1 VPNISALRARGV
13 AFGSDGDPYEASGP
27 DYVSLPGYGEML
39 TGRAGVCANNECDR
53 RPEHTLADS
62 FVDAGAS
69 MGEVAVIASWEKLEL
84 VASRDPSG
92 VLVSAGRHGGATRNL
107 LDTDAE
113 LGGLVK
119 DAEDVSPAPGRED
132 YRPDRY
138 TSEIA
143 MKYLERDKPRFLFVA
158 LGDTDEYGHQDDY
171 AGYLEALRAAD
182 AMVGE
187 TVRITS
193 KWEAMGDETLILV
206 TADHGRADDFQNHG
220 QGYPESRRTWLVGAA
235 SPGAA
240 PLQRLGAGGRLADIA
255 PSVEQML
262 GLVHNDYESGGV
274 IAELGKGN
282 ESETSER

>member
-13 AFGSDGDPYEASGP
+13 AFGGDGDAYEASGP
-27 DYVSLPGYGEML
+27 DYVSLPRYAEML

-92 VLVSAGRHGGATRNL
+92 VLISAGRHGGATCNL
-107 LDTDAE
+107 LATDTE

-119 DAEDVSPAPGRED
+119 DAEDASPAPGRED
-132 YRPDRY
+132 YRPDGY
-138 TSEIA
+138 TSALA
-143 MKYLERDKPRFLFVA
+143 MKYLEKDKPRFLFVA

-171 AGYLEALRAAD
+171 AGYLDALRTAD

-187 TVRITS
+187 TIRITS

-206 TADHGRADDFQNHG
+206 TADHGRAEDFQDHG
-220 QGYPESRRTWLVGAA
+220 QAYPESRRTWLVGAA
-235 SPGAA
+235 SSGA
-240 PLQRLGAGGRLADIA
+240 PQLKRLGSEGRLADIA

-262 GLVHNDYESGGV
+262 KLVHNDYDSGAV
-274 IAELGKGN
+274 IAELRAENAG
-282 ESETSER
+282 EMFDR